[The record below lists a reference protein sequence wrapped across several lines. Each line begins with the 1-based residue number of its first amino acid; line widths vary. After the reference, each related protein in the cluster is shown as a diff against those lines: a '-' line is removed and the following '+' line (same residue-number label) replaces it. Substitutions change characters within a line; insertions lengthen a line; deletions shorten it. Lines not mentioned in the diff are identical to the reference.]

1 MNNLQIIVDDFI
13 NNSGYKKVWIAEQLG
28 ITQQTLNKRL
38 HVKKNFTIQ
47 DANKILNIIG
57 YEINYTID
65 KINKNESTNKK
76 Q

>member
-13 NNSGYKKVWIAEQLG
+13 NNSGYKKVWIADQMG

-47 DANKILNIIG
+47 DANEILNIIG
-57 YEINYTID
+57 YKINYTID
-65 KINKNESTNKK
+65 KIE
-76 Q
+76 